1 MFRVIAK
8 MPELAV
14 FWLPSEVGQR
24 MEPCGDRDKKKTRKA
39 IYHDCFS
46 VLQRWQNY
54 HNIAPYF

>member
-1 MFRVIAK
+1 MFRIIAK
-8 MPELAV
+8 MPEMAV
-14 FWLPSEVGQR
+14 FEAPSEVGQR
-24 MEPCGDRDKKKTRKA
+24 MQAPGDRDKMQTRKA

>member
-1 MFRVIAK
+1 MAD
-8 MPELAV
+8 

-24 MEPCGDRDKKKTRKA
+24 MEPRGDRDEEQSGKA
-39 IYHDCFS
+39 IHHDCFS

>member
-1 MFRVIAK
+1 
-8 MPELAV
+8 MPEKAV
-14 FWLPSEVGQR
+14 SGCPLEIGQR
-24 MEPCGDRDKKKTRKA
+24 MKPCRDRDKKQTWKA

>member
-8 MPELAV
+8 MPEKAV
-14 FWLPSEVGQR
+14 LVPSEVGQS
-24 MEPCGDRDKKKTRKA
+24 MEPCGDRDKKQTGKA